1 MLNRVFGGRRPSRP
15 KVAQE
20 SALKVIRRSEVEARN
35 ERAKF
40 VEAEHLLLALAAHSE
55 SDAGRLLTACGLD
68 HRRLSSALR
77 DEHRRSLAF
86 AGVKSP
92 SDEQVEA
99 TERRGSLALGTSA
112 KAAIKRAMI
121 VSRTDR
127 PRRASLVD
135 MDLLVGILQA
145 ELGTVPR
152 ALGIVGIDP
161 AAVISRTTRS
171 D

>member
-1 MLNRVFGGRRPSRP
+1 
-15 KVAQE
+15 
-20 SALKVIRRSEVEARN
+20 VIRRSEIEARN
-35 ERAKF
+35 ERAKL

-55 SDAGRLLTACGLD
+55 SDAGRLLIACGLD
-68 HRRLSSALR
+68 HRRLAAALR

-86 AGVKSP
+86 AGIKIS
-92 SDEQVEA
+92 SDDEVDA

-127 PRRASLVD
+127 PRRATVVGTDLV
-135 MDLLVGILQA
+135 VGILQA

-152 ALGIVGIDP
+152 ALAIAGIDP
-161 AAVISRTTRS
+161 AVVIARTRRS
-171 D
+171 E

>member
-1 MLNRVFGGRRPSRP
+1 MLTRVFGGRRPSRS
-15 KVAQE
+15 KVVQE
-20 SALKVIRRSEVEARN
+20 SALKVIRRSELEARS
-35 ERAKF
+35 ERAKLI
-40 VEAEHLLLALAAHSE
+40 EAEHLLLALAAHAE

-68 HRRLSSALR
+68 HGQLSTALR

-92 SDEQVEA
+92 SDEQVA
-99 TERRGSLALGTSA
+99 GTGRGRSLALGTSA

-121 VSRTDR
+121 ISRTDR

-135 MDLLVGILQA
+135 TDLLVGILQA

-152 ALGIVGIDP
+152 ALAIAGIDP
-161 AAVISRTTRS
+161 ASLISRTRRS
-171 D
+171 